1 MFNRPLHNSI
11 RMYCDHAILF
21 VGWSV
26 GGWLVRSFVRYACLP
41 VIQIAIAQPQF
52 EFSEPNLV
60 WGQTMKKKRFRI
72 DQCLLRGSL
81 SPLRHFELAKVR
93 PN

>member
-1 MFNRPLHNSI
+1 
-11 RMYCDHAILF
+11 MYCDHAILF

-26 GGWLVRSFVRYACLP
+26 GGWLVRSFVRYACLS

-60 WGQTMKKKRFRI
+60 WGQTMKKKTISHRPMSVAWEFI
-72 DQCLLRGSL
+72 
-81 SPLRHFELAKVR
+81 PFETL
-93 PN
+93 